1 MHQKNL
7 TIKKIFNLAL
17 QTHQKNNFKVAE
29 NLYNKILK
37 IDPNNFQTIFLLGT
51 LSTQIS
57 NFKKAKYLL
66 TKIVKIQP
74 DKQSEKKPHRRRS
87 KKDKAS

>member
-51 LSTQIS
+51 LSTQT
-57 NFKKAKYLL
+57 LL
-66 TKIVKIQP
+66 QNIYILFILVIMLF
-74 DKQSEKKPHRRRS
+74 
-87 KKDKAS
+87 